1 MKKVLLLLALL
12 FVCFVSYSQKMD
24 KKFLE
29 GKWETE
35 FHLVEFKTVNKKE
48 LKITMLLKETNDPIS
63 VVGYQIDKNNLYM
76 ETYYEPNDW
85 EAIGKLVIIDENT
98 MAESVVS
105 DAPGIL
111 IYKRKKIN

>member
-1 MKKVLLLLALL
+1 MKKVLLLLVFLI
-12 FVCFVSYSQKMD
+12 CFSLNAQKMD

-35 FHLVEFKTVNKKE
+35 FHLVEFKTINKKE
-48 LKITMLLKETNDPIS
+48 LKITILLKETNDPIS
-63 VVGYQIDKNNLYM
+63 IVGYQIDKNNLYM

-105 DAPGIL
+105 GAPGVL